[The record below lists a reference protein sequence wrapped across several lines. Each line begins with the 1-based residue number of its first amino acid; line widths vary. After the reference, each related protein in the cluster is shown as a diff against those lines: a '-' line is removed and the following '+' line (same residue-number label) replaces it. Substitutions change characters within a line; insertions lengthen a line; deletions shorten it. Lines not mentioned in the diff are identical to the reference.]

1 MIRRQDGVYWY
12 LCSPVTQLENM
23 GSGVPEFGGHLY
35 AGDIN
40 PFSDMRVQFGK
51 PEESG
56 SGRQVVR
63 FPFQCIRAQD
73 RITVLDIGIHVPV

>member
-35 AGDIN
+35 AGDID
-40 PFSDMRVQFGK
+40 PFSDM
-51 PEESG
+51 
-56 SGRQVVR
+56 QV
-63 FPFQCIRAQD
+63 
-73 RITVLDIGIHVPV
+73 